1 MIFPELR
8 NIKLFSKLNSIKK
21 NILREEDFIFLLSLM
36 IIDYSDNAEYFL
48 YRFNLSKNDQKRI
61 KIIDNFF
68 KEKINSKSFS
78 EDAMNKVLY
87 FNGRQAVIDI
97 LNFRIVSSTK
107 YQNDLLELVKSYER
121 KEKPVL
127 PIGADVLMSK
137 YKIPEGKQLGV
148 KLKIIEEE
156 WVKNNFKIT
165 DEQIE
170 KIINN

>member
-1 MIFPELR
+1 
-8 NIKLFSKLNSIKK
+8 
-21 NILREEDFIFLLSLM
+21 
-36 IIDYSDNAEYFL
+36 
-48 YRFNLSKNDQKRI
+48 
-61 KIIDNFF
+61 
-68 KEKINSKSFS
+68 
-78 EDAMNKVLY
+78 MNKVFY
-87 FNGRQAVIDI
+87 FNGRQAVTDI

-107 YQNDLLELVKSYER
+107 YQNDLLELAKSYER

-156 WVKNNFKIT
+156 WIKNNFKIT

-170 KIINN
+170 RIINN